1 MREISRLGMHAPLS
15 GVGEQVCGCRGLR
28 PTSTFR
34 SDFTSQERILSVSFS
49 VSSKLLWKSVNTS
62 ELGRFIYKKNQSKM
76 FLL

>member
-1 MREISRLGMHAPLS
+1 MREISRLGTHAPLS

-34 SDFTSQERILSVSFS
+34 SDFTSQERILPVSFS

-62 ELGRFIYKKNQSKM
+62 ELGGFIY
-76 FLL
+76 